1 MTEIGRQQRHSGLHV
16 ATVAIPAEQG
26 RDGEAMSKI
35 MWPRS
40 TPRGASAQAGL
51 SDEVKP
57 GEVGVAVQDPR
68 ARHGHE
74 ERRVDRP
81 GAETITFA
89 GVGAERGDGGV
100 VKWDLS

>member
-57 GEVGVAVQDPR
+57 GEVQYKTRVPAMDTKNDGSTGR
-68 ARHGHE
+68 AQ
-74 ERRVDRP
+74 RRSRSRV
-81 GAETITFA
+81 
-89 GVGAERGDGGV
+89 
-100 VKWDLS
+100 